1 MSLRSLFLL
10 AFVFASLPFIFRN
23 PYLGALMWSWLG
35 FMNPHKLTFGFT
47 QFFPFA
53 AIVAAV
59 TILGLLASKEPK
71 RMPWCGVVV
80 LWLLFWLWTSLSYLQ
95 AENPEYAWEEFSRFG
110 KINFMLIVTML
121 LLTSRRRIEG
131 LLVVIVG
138 SLFFYGVKGGIFT
151 LRGGGEGTVW
161 GPEKSFI
168 AGNNELAFALVVVMP
183 LAWYFYEQ
191 YYRSYK
197 WVRYGLPV
205 VGALTVLSILGSQS
219 RGAFLAVAAMLVVF
233 WLRAR
238 RKLMPTLLIAV
249 GAVAALAFMPS
260 DWTERMQS
268 IQEYQLDKS
277 AQGRINAWKTA
288 INLANDQPIMG
299 GGFRTFTP
307 EVFARYAPDPTNVRD
322 VHSIYFEVLGEQG
335 YVGLALYLLMGIAVL
350 VTCSRIIGLAKRYR
364 DLSWAADLARMAQV
378 SFIGYAV
385 GGAFLGLAYFDL
397 PYTIMALV
405 ACTYAVVREQIRTA
419 EEKASLPPPQPV
431 VLRPA
436 QPGWSRPGV

>member
-71 RMPWCGVVV
+71 RMPWCAVVV

-95 AENPEYAWEEFSRFG
+95 AENPQYAWEEFSRFG

-131 LLVVIVG
+131 LLVVVVG

-233 WLRAR
+233 WVRAR
-238 RKLMPTLLIAV
+238 RKLMPTLLIAF
-249 GAVAALAFMPS
+249 GAVAAVAFMPA

-268 IQEYQLDKS
+268 IQEFQLDKS

-288 INLANDQPIMG
+288 INLANDQPLMG
-299 GGFRTFTP
+299 GGFRTFTK
-307 EVFARYAPDPTNVRD
+307 EVFAKYAPDPTNVRD

-335 YVGLALYLLMGIAVL
+335 YVGLALYLLMGIVVL
-350 VTCSRIIGLAKRYR
+350 VTCSRIIGLGNRYR

-405 ACTYAVVREQIRTA
+405 ACTYAVAREQIRTA
-419 EEKASLPPPQPV
+419 EEKAKLPMPQPV
-431 VLRPA
+431 MQRPA
-436 QPGWSRPGV
+436 QANWSRPGA